1 MNYNRIKK
9 THDDMM
15 ARLGQGAVSLVQ
27 ITTVPGEFEW
37 SPPVTTETVTPLQ
50 ATVRGVAQEY
60 VDGVQVLSSDLWV
73 QMAIPAVTP
82 AVGDRIRIDGDDHS
96 IMRLDR
102 LPGAGAAVALRAWV
116 RG

>member
-15 ARLGQGAVSLVQ
+15 ARLGQGDVSLVQ
-27 ITTVPGEFEW
+27 ITTVPGDEEW
-37 SPPVTTETVTPLQ
+37 LPPTTIETVTPLQ

-73 QMAIPAVTP
+73 QMAVISPGP
-82 AVGDRIRIDGDDHS
+82 AVGDIIRIDGDDHS